1 MPQPRGRQRGRGE
14 KSDGNFIINPGSQ
27 TPLDDAC
34 KLFVLGTVDQIRTL
48 NRLLGIQPSSLIQTT
63 LMIQRFTLLLLSCLP
78 MLAHAQD
85 SIDDRINAVM
95 EPITNAIMSVIFF
108 TVPIGGGHE
117 VPFVFIWLL
126 AGALI
131 FTLYNRFV
139 NITAFGHALD
149 VVRGKFDDP
158 NHKGEVS
165 HFQALDGRPVWH
177 RGCGQHCGCC
187 CSRVLWAVPARPS
200 G

>member
-1 MPQPRGRQRGRGE
+1 
-14 KSDGNFIINPGSQ
+14 
-27 TPLDDAC
+27 
-34 KLFVLGTVDQIRTL
+34 
-48 NRLLGIQPSSLIQTT
+48 
-63 LMIQRFTLLLLSCLP
+63 MIQRLTLLLLSCLP
-78 MLAHAQD
+78 LLAQAQD

-95 EPITNAIMSVIFF
+95 EPVTNAIMSVIFF
-108 TVPIGGGHE
+108 TVPIGGGME
-117 VPFVFIWLL
+117 VPFVLIWLL

-165 HFQALDGRPVWH
+165 HFQALTAALSGTV
-177 RGCGQHCGCC
+177 GVGNIAG
-187 CSRVLWAVPARPS
+187 VAVAVSLGGPGATS